1 MSKMIK
7 PLCCNILLSQ
17 QNEKQV
23 ASTTGSV
30 RLCSA
35 FLNLSFLKETFHRNF
50 TLKRNNSL
58 LSIMAYTFSVLCR
71 SSSLPVTT
79 MLLGCAAP
87 AFRWNGHIKR
97 KQTLEAK
104 FHISSH
110 TSQDHYLDILG
121 RDSIAVTQSKAEAGN
136 SKIFT
141 YPFTLPQESPAAGRW
156 SKYQPCG

>member
-35 FLNLSFLKETFHRNF
+35 FLNLSFLKETFHCNF
-50 TLKRNNSL
+50 TLKHNNSL

-71 SSSLPVTT
+71 LSSLPVTT

-87 AFRWNGHIKR
+87 AFR
-97 KQTLEAK
+97 
-104 FHISSH
+104 
-110 TSQDHYLDILG
+110 
-121 RDSIAVTQSKAEAGN
+121 
-136 SKIFT
+136 
-141 YPFTLPQESPAAGRW
+141 
-156 SKYQPCG
+156 